1 MEPKW
6 ELKSTQN
13 QNNLSTE
20 CFEWQM
26 VPRTDPGRRPRE
38 TVPPP
43 KVIFRPE
50 SGAPKADPG
59 TNGAPKWVLK
69 SKKMQWEKTFEN
81 RCRKSVENHGKMA
94 RELWPNAW

>member
-1 MEPKW
+1 
-6 ELKSTQN
+6 
-13 QNNLSTE
+13 
-20 CFEWQM
+20 M

-81 RCRKSVENHGKMA
+81 RCRKSVENHGKMV
-94 RELWPNAW
+94 RKLWPNAW

>member
-1 MEPKW
+1 MANGAPNGSKTP
-6 ELKSTQN
+6 SAGN
-13 QNNLSTE
+13 
-20 CFEWQM
+20 
-26 VPRTDPGRRPRE
+26 R
-38 TVPPP
+38 PPP

-59 TNGAPKWVLK
+59 TNGAPKMGPK
-69 SKKMQWEKTFEN
+69 IEKMQWKKTSEN